1 MPSLRPE
8 IVGRDDELAELAQLV
23 EEIVRDPRHVVLQGE
38 PGIGKTI
45 LWRHTVDEAR
55 AAAATVLVA
64 SPSEA
69 ERSLAH
75 AGLRDLIDEEYDD
88 VRDRLPPPRRRALDV
103 ALLRSDPRG
112 NVLDQGAIA
121 AAFLATLRLLADRAP
136 VLVAVDDWQWLD
148 EPSRFVVDF
157 AARRLAEERVSF
169 LLAVRAETGWEG
181 RPGVRASQRI
191 TLKPLSV
198 GALHRIVRTQLGTS
212 PTRPELVR
220 LHELSGGNPFFALEI
235 ARALGRRG
243 SEGSRHEVAIPSQL
257 QDLVSE
263 RLRALPPETV
273 EALQIA
279 TALSHPTV
287 GLVMDAVG
295 GDARVLDPAV
305 AADVI
310 STDGDRLV
318 FAHPLIA
325 TAAYASAGPAR
336 RREIHA
342 RLAALVGGSEEEARH
357 LALAATGPNSDVAAA
372 LERAADQARARGAS
386 TVAADLA
393 ERAHRMT
400 PENATT
406 DRLRRAIAAGG
417 SLFDAGDAAGAATL
431 FEQAVAAAHPGP
443 ARADALAGLGR
454 ALGFA
459 ADLRE
464 AAAVYRQAIAE
475 SEPVSRTRAEA
486 EHGLAVAHMR
496 LLEDL
501 TAAARHV
508 ESAVQVAT
516 KLEEPQAVREFS
528 ATRALIR
535 QLLGDPPERGG
546 SWADW
551 DRTTFLTTLNSPE
564 FMEGVLAVYADDLVP
579 ARASLG
585 RALAL
590 ATERGDEASL
600 PLVLRYLSFVEL
612 LTGDWKRAEAL
623 TEEGYEAA
631 LLTGQRSQQA
641 VLAATRALIAAHRGD
656 VVAAPRDAEEALR
669 LVDQTGSGFADLI
682 ARSALGLLELSL
694 GDAGSAAEWLE
705 PLLDRVVAAG
715 AREPGLA
722 RFVPDL
728 VEAWLALGRV
738 EDASTLLA
746 SFEAQAV
753 ALGRPSALTGSARC
767 RAILSATQ
775 SDFDAALGA
784 LDTDIAT
791 PFERARAL
799 LVRGGVER
807 RARRKRAAREALEE
821 AGAVFEELG
830 ARAFAKQARA
840 ELRRIGGRAPAGDA
854 LTPTELRVA
863 ALVAEGRS
871 TKEVAASLFVSPKT
885 VEGHLSRIYAKL
897 GVHSRTALSR
907 ELSGA

>member
-8 IVGRDDELAELAQLV
+8 IVGRDDELAALTDLI
-23 EEIVRDPRHVVLQGE
+23 EEIERDPRHVVLEGE

-45 LWRHTVDEAR
+45 LWRNTVDEAR
-55 AAAATVLVA
+55 ATGASVLVA

-75 AGLRDLIDEEYDD
+75 AGLRDLIDEEYED
-88 VRDRLPPPRRRALDV
+88 VRGALAPPQRRALDV
-103 ALLRSDPRG
+103 ALLRTDPG
-112 NVLDQGAIA
+112 GSALDQGAIA
-121 AAFLATLRLLADRAP
+121 AAFLATLRLLADHSP

-169 LLAVRAETGWEG
+169 LLSVRAESGWEG
-181 RPGVRASQRI
+181 RPGVRAPQRI
-191 TLKPLSV
+191 ALEPLSV

-235 ARALGRRG
+235 ARALERRG
-243 SEGSRHEVAIPSQL
+243 SEEARNKVAIPSRL
-257 QDLVSE
+257 QDLVGE
-263 RLRALPPETV
+263 RLRALPVETV
-273 EALQIA
+273 EALQVA
-279 TALSHPTV
+279 AALSYPSV
-287 GLVMDAVG
+287 GLVTDAVG
-295 GDARVLDPAV
+295 SAAHLLDAAV

-318 FAHPLIA
+318 FTHPLIA

-336 RREIHA
+336 RRDVHE
-342 RLAALVGGSEEEARH
+342 RLAALVEGPEEEARH

-386 TVAADLA
+386 TIAADLA
-393 ERAHRMT
+393 EQAHHMT
-400 PENATT
+400 PEHATS

-431 FEQAVAAAHPGP
+431 FEQAAAVARPGP
-443 ARADALAGLGR
+443 ARADALTGLGR
-454 ALGFA
+454 AYGFA
-459 ADLRE
+459 ADLRV

-501 TAAARHV
+501 AAAARHV

-516 KLEEPQAVREFS
+516 RLEEPQAVREFS
-528 ATRALIR
+528 TTRALIR

-564 FMEGVLAVYADDLVP
+564 FMEGVLAVYADDLEP
-579 ARASLG
+579 ARESLR
-585 RALAL
+585 RAQAL

-612 LTGDWKRAEAL
+612 LTGDWNSAEGLA
-623 TEEGYEAA
+623 EEGYEAA

-656 VVAAPRDAEEALR
+656 VVATRRDADEALR
-669 LVDQTGSGFADLI
+669 LVAETGSGFADLI

-694 GDAGSAAEWLE
+694 GDASAAVQWLE
-705 PLLDRVVAAG
+705 PLLDRVTAAG
-715 AREPGLA
+715 VREPGLA

-738 EDASTLLA
+738 EDASTLLE
-746 SFEAQAV
+746 SFEEQAA
-753 ALGRPSALTGSARC
+753 ALDRPSAVAGSARC
-767 RAILSATQ
+767 RAILTAAH
-775 SDFDAALGA
+775 SDFDTALGE
-784 LDTDIAT
+784 LNSGIER

-799 LVRGGVER
+799 LVRGGIER
-807 RARRKRAAREALEE
+807 RARRKRAAREALQE
-821 AGAVFEELG
+821 AAAVFEQLG
-830 ARAFAKQARA
+830 AKAFAEHARA
-840 ELRRIGGRAPAGDA
+840 ELGRIGGRAPAGDA

-907 ELSGA
+907 ELSEA